1 MDSGEVLK
9 KVFEACWVFTENMTD
24 EMIAGE
30 ALWRAVE
37 SLIWKI
43 IAAKAIQ
50 LRVPGSALRNA

>member
-1 MDSGEVLK
+1 MK